1 MDKELSI
8 LCFGASLTAGYYHF
22 GCEYHP
28 YALRLKE
35 KLQAAFPTTKFTVDE
50 DGLPGDL
57 VIKPGRFLP
66 RIKEKFD
73 GSNYDWVIVLG
84 GTKYVASSIRLE
96 GLDAHVSSDLGRGY
110 PASKIYPALQEVW
123 EVALDNG
130 AFVLALT
137 IPECSAAST
146 TLDQRRNEVNL
157 SILSHKAQGF
167 YAFDLHGKVPY
178 HNATEEFRKRIWDDG
193 LHFTAEGYDLVGEVV
208 GEHLI
213 ALLKDQGL

>member
-66 RIKEKFD
+66 RIKEKCVFSRLSFLRCSLTIAVD

-84 GTKYVASSIRLE
+84 GTN
-96 GLDAHVSSDLGRGY
+96 DLGRGY

-137 IPECSAAST
+137 IPECSVAST
-146 TLDQRRNEVNL
+146 TLDQRRNEVNS

-178 HNATEEFRKRIWDDG
+178 HSAAEEFRKRIWDDG

>member
-8 LCFGASLTAGYYHF
+8 LCFGASLAAGYYHF

-35 KLQAAFPTTKFTVDE
+35 KLQAAFPTTKFTVEE

-84 GTKYVASSIRLE
+84 GTN
-96 GLDAHVSSDLGRGY
+96 DLGRGY

-178 HNATEEFRKRIWDDG
+178 HSAAEEFRKRIWDDG

>member
-84 GTKYVASSIRLE
+84 GTN
-96 GLDAHVSSDLGRGY
+96 DLGRGY

-137 IPECSAAST
+137 IPECSVAST
-146 TLDQRRNEVNL
+146 TLDQRRNEVNS

-178 HNATEEFRKRIWDDG
+178 HSAAEEFRKRIWDDG

-208 GEHLI
+208 GVGVNQELNQS
-213 ALLKDQGL
+213 LSTG

>member
-84 GTKYVASSIRLE
+84 GTN
-96 GLDAHVSSDLGRGY
+96 DLGRGY

>member
-50 DGLPGDL
+50 DGLPSDL

-66 RIKEKFD
+66 RIKEKCVFSRLSFLRCSLTIAVD

-84 GTKYVASSIRLE
+84 GTN
-96 GLDAHVSSDLGRGY
+96 DLGRGY

-137 IPECSAAST
+137 IPECSVAST
-146 TLDQRRNEVNL
+146 TLDQRRNEVNS

-178 HNATEEFRKRIWDDG
+178 HSAAEEFRKRIWDDG